1 MDKQGEW
8 QTTLHRIVQTYLVH
22 HGYSSA
28 AEAFAQ
34 STGQSFSED
43 VKSIKNRQRIQ
54 KLVLAGRMG
63 EAIQTTQNLYPEL
76 LEQNPNLLFML
87 KCRQFIEMVNGTDS
101 EVRPVKS
108 PRSQCNSPSMSPN
121 YSNAYLHRSGVNL
134 SCSSPMLSGNS
145 PSRSHS
151 PHTAST
157 FISPKSSSLPV
168 TIENN
173 VNNNQTVTLSSI
185 EELNTTNHVMN
196 GEMLNGNSD
205 ISVSTN
211 LIHPDNDVEMEN
223 LDTVND
229 NAEGIRT
236 MPYATNGTV
245 IASTYQNGDDLES
258 THDRIGFEMDV
269 DVPSNKKQVCG
280 GSQAAIERMLQ
291 FGREL
296 HSMSVQLKRDFGTNT
311 ANKKMLQDAFSLL
324 AYADPWSSPVG
335 TQLDPIQREPVCAA
349 LNSSILESQNLPR
362 QPPLEVALAHTQ
374 ELVKLMSK
382 AGLGSCAFTNL
393 DVLLQ

>member
-1 MDKQGEW
+1 M
-8 QTTLHRIVQTYLVH
+8 LFRIVQTYLVH
-22 HGYSSA
+22 HGYCSS

-43 VKSIKNRQRIQ
+43 IQSIKNRQQIQ

-63 EAIQTTQNLYPEL
+63 EAIQTTQTLYPNL

-101 EVRPVKS
+101 EVRPMKS
-108 PRSQCNSPSMSPN
+108 PRSQSNSPSMSPN
-121 YSNAYLHRSGVNL
+121 YSNIYQHRPTVNL
-134 SCSSPMLSGNS
+134 SSCSSPVVSGSS
-145 PSRSHS
+145 PSRNHS
-151 PHTAST
+151 PHAAST
-157 FISPKSSSLPV
+157 SPFISPKSSSLPV
-168 TIENN
+168 TIENNN

-185 EELNTTNHVMN
+185 EELNTTNRVMN

-205 ISVSTN
+205 VSVSTN
-211 LIHPDNDVEMEN
+211 LIHSDDIEMEK
-223 LDTVND
+223 D
-229 NAEGIRT
+229 A
-236 MPYATNGTV
+236 
-245 IASTYQNGDDLES
+245 
-258 THDRIGFEMDV
+258 
-269 DVPSNKKQVCG
+269 PSSKKQVCG

-296 HSMSVQLKRDFGTNT
+296 HSMSVALKRDYGTNA

-335 TQLDPIQREPVCAA
+335 YQLDPVQREPVCAA
-349 LNSSILESQNLPR
+349 LNSAILESQNLPR
-362 QPPLEVALAHTQ
+362 QPPLEVAMAHTQ
-374 ELVKLMSK
+374 ELVRLMSK

-393 DVLLQ
+393 DNLLQ